1 MNAEM
6 QQYGSLDNGQKWSK
20 RKFQE
25 RLLRLSTGRETG
37 CYGRCRKG
45 EPVKLALFVNEW
57 ITSYKLVA
65 IFLPYLLYPSSE
77 SVRW

>member
-1 MNAEM
+1 VNTEM

-20 RKFQE
+20 RKRKFQE
-25 RLLRLSTGRETG
+25 RLLRLSAWRETG

-57 ITSYKLVA
+57 I
-65 IFLPYLLYPSSE
+65 
-77 SVRW
+77 